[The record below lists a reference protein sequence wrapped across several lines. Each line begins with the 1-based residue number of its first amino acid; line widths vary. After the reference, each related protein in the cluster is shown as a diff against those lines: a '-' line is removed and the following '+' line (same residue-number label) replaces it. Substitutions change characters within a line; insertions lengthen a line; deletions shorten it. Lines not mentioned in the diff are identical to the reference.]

1 MDTTGCLLRRGD
13 QGYEQARR
21 RAVWNARTPERFPE
35 EIVLADSE
43 ADVVRAVRRAGERDM
58 RIGVRS
64 GGHSWAGSHLRDGGM
79 LLDCSRLRSVR
90 GRRERDDGRRPARLS
105 GERARHGARRCGAVL
120 PGRSLRRR
128 RGRRLPA
135 AGRLRLE
142 RARARSGL
150 HERAGDRR
158 RNRRRRARSRRLA
171 REPRSAVGCPRSGT
185 GVLRRGHALSPEP
198 SAAAEG
204 RGERRCSPIR

>member
-1 MDTTGCLLRRGD
+1 MEGGYDGLLLRRGD

-79 LLDCSRLRSVR
+79 LLDCSRLRSVEVR
-90 GRRERDDGRRPARLS
+90 
-105 GERARHGARRCGAVL
+105 
-120 PGRSLRRR
+120 
-128 RGRRLPA
+128 
-135 AGRLRLE
+135 
-142 RARARSGL
+142 
-150 HERAGDRR
+150 
-158 RNRRRRARSRRLA
+158 
-171 REPRSAVGCPRSGT
+171 
-185 GVLRRGHALSPEP
+185 
-198 SAAAEG
+198 
-204 RGERRCSPIR
+204 